1 VIFRRLTT
9 VLAALAALVVASTA
23 VVVVSAPA
31 SEAALRR
38 TGSVPVA
45 PHTNVAA
52 IYDLFGLRHDDN
64 QTLDSVAGDLQDE
77 GYEIERYTDSTEGAG
92 SHGTATLAN
101 FAAMAKRASV
111 IVINGHGYD
120 PTKEVQSCV
129 DGKGFVGHDEPVAT
143 TTSTK
148 PGTQA
153 CSELDQPILQFEWY
167 PTLDAGKAARK
178 KYVAQGYKNDWFA
191 GPFLASTNIDFR
203 NGDEPQLDEN
213 DDPAPERGGRR
224 AGLFMTASGI
234 AHFFGDKQLD
244 IVDLM
249 ACQTMALAPAF
260 DARTFFGHDRTA
272 CTNKEAHDEPEL
284 FSRLTGH
291 SGVDARATTKAF
303 ELGGF
308 DDQYFKMAETSKDVV
323 LSPAVVEASPG
334 DGGGVEG
341 TTTPVSIQFDA
352 QMVDTP
358 PKSVVTASG
367 CGASIAGAKWAN
379 DDRFSFDVKVPKI
392 QPGKTMT
399 LTVHHDAAKSA
410 GGYPHVLD
418 GNQDPGAAGE
428 SGVAPNGD
436 DYVWHLSC
444 APSTKFK
451 MVYAGTYEYTYNQ
464 TASGLPPTDETGS
477 YTWTQTQIIDVSS
490 PSPYNSQ
497 YESTTTLDAS
507 GSSTLDGNDL
517 HVSCTIQTP
526 GGYQW
531 VSKRTGGKYK
541 DGAPISFSWSIA
553 TPPRPGTGGATGG
566 GGGAPSGCTSD
577 GDFTESYGLPEPTAH
592 GEQTAIDESQAATL
606 LDALSG
612 SASFPA
618 GKLPQTKHFDVEGE
632 RTVTEG
638 ATNTAKLSFHGTLTF
653 SRL

>member
-1 VIFRRLTT
+1 MIPRRVATLT
-9 VLAALAALVVASTA
+9 AALVVASTA
-23 VVVVSAPA
+23 VVAGAPA

-38 TGSVPVA
+38 TGTVPVA

-52 IYDLFGLRHDDN
+52 IYDLFGLRPED
-64 QTLDSVAGDLQDE
+64 QTTLATITSNLKDE
-77 GYEIERYTDSTEGAG
+77 GYQVERYTDSTEGAG

-101 FAAMAKRASV
+101 FAAMGKKASV

-129 DGKGFVGHDEPVAT
+129 DAKGFVGHDDPAAT
-143 TTSTK
+143 TTSTSPK
-148 PGTQA
+148 T
-153 CSELDQPILQFEWY
+153 CSELDQPLLQIEWY
-167 PTLDAGKAARK
+167 PTMEAGTAARK
-178 KYVAQGYKNDWFA
+178 KYVAQGYKNEWFA
-191 GPFLASTNIDFR
+191 GPFFATTNVDFR
-203 NGDEPQLDEN
+203 DGDAPQLDEN
-213 DDPAPERGGRR
+213 DNPAPERGGRR
-224 AGLFMTASGI
+224 PALFMTAAGV

-244 IVDLM
+244 LVDVM
-249 ACQTMALAPAF
+249 ACQSMNLAPAF

-272 CTNKEAHDEPEL
+272 CTNKEAHDEPKL

-367 CGASIAGAKWAN
+367 CGASIANAKWAN
-379 DDRFSFDVKVPKI
+379 DDRFNFDVKVPKL

-399 LTVHHDAAKSA
+399 LTVHHEAAKSS
-410 GGYPHVLD
+410 GGYPHLLD

-451 MVYAGTYEYTYNQ
+451 MVYTGTYEYTHTQ
-464 TASGLPPTDETGS
+464 TPDQLPPTNESGS
-477 YTWTQTQIIDVSS
+477 YTWTQTQVIDISN
-490 PSPYNSQ
+490 PSPYNSE
-497 YESTTTLDAS
+497 YDTTTTFDAS
-507 GSSTLDGNDL
+507 GTYSLDGNAL

-526 GGYQW
+526 SGYGW
-531 VSKRTGGKYK
+531 VRKRTGGKYK
-541 DGAPISFSWSIA
+541 DGTPISFSWGIA
-553 TPPRPGTGGATGG
+553 DTPLPGAQGVTGTSGNNGA
-566 GGGAPSGCTSD
+566 SGCTSD
-577 GDFTESYGLPEPTAH
+577 GDFTESYGLPEPFGL
-592 GEQTAIDESQAATL
+592 GEQAALDESQAAML
-606 LDALSG
+606 GDAIGAS
-612 SASFPA
+612 SISFPA
-618 GKLPQTKHFDVEGE
+618 GKLPQTKHFDIDGSG
-632 RTVTEG
+632 TDG
-638 ATNTAKLSFHGTLTF
+638 PDTASLQFHGTLTF
-653 SRL
+653 SKL